1 MATSKTSKQVG
12 QVISANSMKEL
23 CTKNGFLQRLNGH
36 DIPLACP
43 ALTATLLGMADK
55 TLFEKICDREIPAT
69 ILYEDERCLAFRDI
83 SPQAPLHILVIP
95 RLAIPRIGQAES
107 ADEALLGHL
116 LLTAAKVA
124 RSEGIADTGY
134 RLVINNGHDG
144 GEAVPHLHV
153 HLLGGRPLQW
163 PPG

>member
-1 MATSKTSKQVG
+1 MTG
-12 QVISANSMKEL
+12 
-23 CTKNGFLQRLNGH
+23 
-36 DIPLACP
+36 
-43 ALTATLLGMADK
+43 K

-69 ILYEDERCLAFRDI
+69 IVHEDDQCIAFRDI
-83 SPQAPLHILVIP
+83 SPQAPLHILIIP
-95 RLAIPRIGQAES
+95 RKAIPRVGLAAT
-107 ADEALLGHL
+107 ADEGLLGHL

-134 RLVINNGHDG
+134 RLVINNGPDG

-153 HLLGGRPLQW
+153 HLLGGRQMLW